1 MKTNMKNKPLA
12 AYLLLVMLISGGF
25 VAGIKLLGKNGNY
38 LAGFYMLGPAI
49 AAIIA
54 RLFFYR
60 ARFADARLGFGGLKS
75 YVKFWGITLGIVC
88 LSYLMYTLLG
98 SISWDPSGDTFLAQL
113 KGQMATSGKNIND
126 LPAGLSPK
134 TMLLIFFLGGLS
146 VFNIPTIVFGF
157 GEEFGWRG
165 FMFPRLC
172 RRGLRFAFIVGGL
185 IWFAWH
191 VPLMLVLPGTGDFTL
206 WQHAFN
212 IVMLAIGSVCSFV
225 FFAYVYAKSGTI
237 WVASFAH
244 AVMNNA
250 SRSFSYFVK
259 IENQLSANLAL
270 AITMAMVVGI
280 LYSAKELEIFH
291 SFLTDERDA
300 CGSPSRTSD

>member
-1 MKTNMKNKPLA
+1 LA
-12 AYLLLVMLISGGF
+12 AYLLLVILISGGF
-25 VAGIKLLGKNGNY
+25 VAGIKLLGKSGNY

-49 AAIIA
+49 AAVVA

-60 ARFADARLGFGGLKS
+60 GKFTDARLGFGGLKS
-75 YVKFWGITLGIVC
+75 YLKFWGITLGIVC
-88 LSYLMYTLLG
+88 LSFLMYTLLG
-98 SISWDPSGDTFLAQL
+98 SVSWDLSGDTFLAQFTD
-113 KGQMATSGKNIND
+113 QMAASGKNIND

-172 RRGLRFAFIVGGL
+172 RRGLRFAFVVGGL

-191 VPLMLVLPGTGDFTL
+191 VPLMLVMPGIGDLTVA
-206 WQHAFN
+206 QHAFN
-212 IVMLAIGSVCSFV
+212 IVLLAIGSVCSFV

-237 WVASFAH
+237 WVAAFAH

-259 IENQLSANLAL
+259 IEDQVLANLGL
-270 AITMAMVVGI
+270 AVTMAMVVGI
-280 LYSAKELEIFH
+280 LYVAKQFTVFD
-291 SFLTDERDA
+291 SFLMDERDA
-300 CGSPSRTSD
+300 CGSPSRTPD